1 MLPRTSLIDLLDDAC
16 QQAVAAQRTGRRLSA
31 LRLPPAMFELVKQQ
45 KARDFAF
52 GNAFML
58 LGLPVVEGPELR
70 TDQVELT

>member
-31 LRLPPAMFELVKQQ
+31 LRLPPVMFELVKHE

-52 GNAFML
+52 GNSFML
-58 LGLPVVEGPELR
+58 LGLPVVEDPELR
-70 TDQVELT
+70 PDQVELT